1 MNISYYGESEK
12 QISNINYA
20 AVNMLVSKWVIFKRF
35 SEWNNHENIF
45 ETNSTVVDS
54 NWFKSMIGCQVS
66 LFVPTF
72 LEYKN
77 MCILSEHVRW
87 GCFEKQANEC
97 AFSQKE
103 QTLTKKG
110 QTF

>member
-1 MNISYYGESEK
+1 
-12 QISNINYA
+12 
-20 AVNMLVSKWVIFKRF
+20 
-35 SEWNNHENIF
+35 
-45 ETNSTVVDS
+45 
-54 NWFKSMIGCQVS
+54 MIGCQVS